1 MKTKFFVEIKKSYQG
16 SAQEI
21 IDIVKQKSI
30 ECNFSA
36 DIYNSIFLDI
46 NGIHNGVVID
56 TQENETSIMRFIMF
70 LKKTICVTPIFV
82 PMETIGLSTRSFSS
96 FIEVK
101 DTDLTKVSEQ
111 WQATEIKYKKNIAC
125 YVYEKE
131 EKIHISGY
139 SWGENPTDWSLHVI
153 NICTRSK
160 VSFPHF
166 VGVKLERID

>member
-1 MKTKFFVEIKKSYQG
+1 MKTKFFIEVKKSYQG
-16 SAQEI
+16 TASETI
-21 IDIVKQKSI
+21 EIVKQKCLENS
-30 ECNFSA
+30 FSST
-36 DIYNSIFLDI
+36 IYYALSLDT
-46 NGIHNGVVID
+46 NGIHQGVVI
-56 TQENETSIMRFIMF
+56 ETEESETAIMRIIMF

-131 EKIHISGY
+131 EKIHINGY
-139 SWGENPTDWSLHVI
+139 SWGEDPTDWSLHVI